1 MENKETPKFIDNL
14 IDKGLE
20 GIDSLIDKT
29 DAQYSSNPIYHVGQ
43 KTGSWINDLI
53 DKFADFVTSEKKK

>member
-1 MENKETPKFIDNL
+1 MENKETPKFIDKL

-29 DAQYSSNPIYHVGQ
+29 DEKYSSNILYQTGQ
-43 KTGSWINDLI
+43 KTGSWLNDLI